1 MSIRILAK
9 CLILGVIA
17 VNANAVFASWT
28 TKHIKDP
35 MGGPSSTDLCTLSKN
50 SIAQNFPYNRG
61 KTSMRLCVSKTGDS
75 YETYITVNQGQIMCH
90 TGTEAF
96 QIRADENEVRKM
108 RCTPTS
114 DGSYEQAYFYEG
126 FESVREIISAR
137 DVIRIKVDLYSHGS
151 VVFEFRPI
159 GKSLPPNFKSPLM

>member
-1 MSIRILAK
+1 
-9 CLILGVIA
+9 
-17 VNANAVFASWT
+17 
-28 TKHIKDP
+28 
-35 MGGPSSTDLCTLSKN
+35 
-50 SIAQNFPYNRG
+50 
-61 KTSMRLCVSKTGDS
+61 MRLCVSKTGDS

-96 QIRADENEVRKM
+96 EIRADENEVRKM